1 MQYVNPPPRPHLR
14 RAQRGQVLVFGIFV
28 AAVAAAMLFFVFNSG
43 QLIREKTKL
52 VNTTDAAVYA
62 AGLLEARTL
71 NYTAYGNRVIV
82 ANTIAIAQ
90 MNSLQSWLTML
101 NTAGDDAIVLLSGK
115 YPEMADAVAAAQQ
128 HAPQMQGELVD
139 SGVLGALT
147 GLSDQRSLYTIAGS
161 QFVAFQMLRSARQE
175 AIKDVLATAYT
186 NEGVPQADL
195 NPLVD
200 SLGSAVTEEDW
211 RYGSDG
217 FVRIMGGQTRGRMLA
232 TVLAAQSRDGPGRD
246 DFIGKGDKSAP
257 NELQRG
263 WELSTNSPFCTGQRD
278 KLIRKGKTW
287 ITEDG
292 NSGTLDNPGP
302 PGYARWTSEDEL
314 VEEFYSGEDCTTVQ
328 RKRVLF
334 GRNSFGS
341 GPAGGSG
348 YSGIPDYFDLD
359 PDVLAGEDA
368 QARMVFGIRVM
379 RKVSDTNTS
388 EGRSTIQ
395 ATDKLNAYKAKP
407 AGTTGEL
414 VAVAKTETFFR
425 RDGAARLN
433 EVSGTEERPNLFN
446 PFWHTRL
453 SDARPEVNAARN
465 LQGAGGI

>member
-1 MQYVNPPPRPHLR
+1 MFIHLRHPRPHLR

-52 VNTTDAAVYA
+52 VNTTDAAAYA

-101 NTAGDDAIVLLSGK
+101 NSAGDDAIVLLSGK
-115 YPEMADAVAAAQQ
+115 YPEMVGAVATAQQ

-161 QFVAFQMLRSARQE
+161 QFVAFQMLRKARAQVVN
-175 AIKDVLATAYT
+175 DVLATAYA
-186 NEGVPQADL
+186 NDGLPQADPM
-195 NPLVD
+195 PLAN
-200 SLGSAVTEEDW
+200 SLGAADTEEGW
-211 RYGSDG
+211 RNGEGG
-217 FVRIMGGQTRGRMLA
+217 FVRIMGGQNRGRMLT
-232 TVLAAQSRDGPGRD
+232 TVLSAQARDP
-246 DFIGKGDKSAP
+246 FIGAADPKAP
-257 NELQRG
+257 ANDPLQRG
-263 WELSTNSPFCTGQRD
+263 WESAVPSTFCSGQTDR
-278 KLIRKGKTW
+278 LIRRGKTW
-287 ITEDG
+287 ITEDANAG
-292 NSGTLDNPGP
+292 DLDKPGP

-314 VEEFYSGEDCTTVQ
+314 VEEFYSGEDCTTPQ
-328 RKRVLF
+328 RKRILF
-334 GRNSFGS
+334 GRTSFGS
-341 GPAGGSG
+341 GASGASG

-359 PDVLAGEDA
+359 PSVLDDDA
-368 QARMVFGIRVM
+368 KARMVYGIRVM
-379 RKVSDTNTS
+379 RKVNDTVTS
-388 EGRSTIQ
+388 EGRSIIEPTE
-395 ATDKLNAYKAKP
+395 KLNAYKAKP
-407 AGTTGEL
+407 AGTAGEL
-414 VAVAKTETFFR
+414 VAVSKTETFFR
-425 RDGAARLN
+425 RDGSARLN

-453 SDARPEVNAARN
+453 ADACGEVDVARN
-465 LQGAGGI
+465 KQGSGGICRP